1 MSNQTYSGWSNIQTW
16 NINMMYEE
24 MFANMV
30 EEQKFDD
37 VEHLADAMQQIVSEL
52 ELDGLKPG
60 GLAENAVGLFLDRVD
75 WQELAEHFY
84 VEEAPGE
91 DDEVFRGL
99 RELLAEAN

>member
-1 MSNQTYSGWSNIQTW
+1 
-16 NINMMYEE
+16 MMYEE

-30 EEQKFDD
+30 EEQNFDD
-37 VEHLADAMQQIVSEL
+37 VEHLADAMEQIVSDL

-60 GLAENAVGLFLDRVD
+60 GLAENAVGLFLDAVD

-99 RELLAEAN
+99 RELLAEAH